1 MWAPR
6 KWVILRK
13 NTEECFRVKS
23 FGPSLRS
30 FAALSTLSAFG
41 TFAFIALLLV
51 AALEVRRDFLEGDGF
66 LMMGQA
72 VVVSSSAWGAVRP
85 QDVAGVHLRAIGI
98 AAPSLGVEELTELC
112 LLALWWG
119 STCVGQE
126 VLRALNSVEPRHERN
141 SSGKWPTVLAF

>member
-51 AALEVRRDFLEGDGF
+51 AFERRRHFLEGDGF
-66 LMMGQA
+66 LAMGQA
-72 VVVSSSAWGAVRP
+72 VVVSSSAWGAVRL
-85 QDVAGVHLRAIGI
+85 QDVAGVQMRAIGI
-98 AAPSLGVEELTELC
+98 AAPFLGVEELTNPC
-112 LLALWWG
+112 LLALRWA

-126 VLRALNSVEPRHERN
+126 VLRALNSVERRHERN
-141 SSGKWPTVLAF
+141 SSGKWPTVIAF